1 MEITTEPAAPMS
13 PALPVSSVD
22 VDRHER
28 TYPHRAM
35 SAPAAAAAAAGIALL
50 AIAAGDT
57 SVFPVLVT
65 VAVWSPATVGLGV
78 LLGRAGLLS
87 LGQAGL
93 IAVGAY
99 AGSLAVVDLGVPVIG
114 LVPLAMVASAA
125 VALLTAP
132 ILRLTGLYFVLATLT
147 ITFLVGHLLVTYGSI
162 TGGAMGLVD
171 IPVIALGGEPLV
183 TETQFL
189 VLAGGCGLASALV
202 AGILLRGPWGRELDL
217 VHHDETN
224 ASALG
229 VHVSRVKA
237 QAWVLNGALAGM
249 SGGLYAL
256 YNRYLAPEQF
266 GLHVSLM
273 MLAAIL
279 LGGASSALGPFLG
292 LLGVFVLPELIGIGE
307 SSRTMLMAIIL
318 VVFAATLPD
327 GLASL
332 RLSRRKRVA

>member
-1 MEITTEPAAPMS
+1 MEITAEPAAPTS
-13 PALPVSSVD
+13 PAISVSGIGVG
-22 VDRHER
+22 RHQR
-28 TYPHRAM
+28 TYPHGAM
-35 SAPAAAAAAAGIALL
+35 SAPAAAGVAAGIALL
-50 AIAAGDT
+50 AIVAGDT
-57 SVFPVLVT
+57 SVLPVLVT
-65 VAVWSPATVGLGV
+65 VALWSPATVGLGV

-99 AGSLAVVDLGVPVIG
+99 AGSLAVVERGVPVIG

-125 VALLTAP
+125 MALLIAP

-147 ITFLVGHLLVTYGSI
+147 LTFLVGQLLVTYGSI
-162 TGGAMGLVD
+162 TGGAMGLVG
-171 IPVIALGGEPLV
+171 IPIVAIGGEPLV

-202 AGILLRGPWGRELDL
+202 AGALLRGPWGRELDL
-217 VHHDETN
+217 VRHDEAN
-224 ASALG
+224 AAALG
-229 VHVSRVKA
+229 VHVARVKA

-266 GLHVSLM
+266 GLQVSLV

-292 LLGVFVLPELIGIGE
+292 LLGVFVVPELIGIGE
-307 SSRTMLMAIIL
+307 SSRTTLMAVIL
-318 VVFAATLPD
+318 VVCATTLPD

-332 RLSRRKRVA
+332 RLPRLKRTA

>member
-1 MEITTEPAAPMS
+1 MEITTDPAAPMS
-13 PALPVSSVD
+13 PSIPVQDIGV
-22 VDRHER
+22 ER
-28 TYPHRAM
+28 PERVYPHRAM
-35 SAPAAAAAAAGIALL
+35 SAPAAAGVAIGIAVL
-50 AIAAGDT
+50 AVAAGDA

-65 VAVWSPATVGLGV
+65 IAVWSPATVGLGV

-99 AGSLAVVDLGVPVIG
+99 AGSLAVVDLGVPVVG
-114 LVPLAMVASAA
+114 LVPLAMLASAA

-147 ITFLVGHLLVTYGSI
+147 LTFLVGQLLVTYGSV
-162 TGGAMGLVD
+162 TGGAMGLVG
-171 IPVIALGGEPLV
+171 IPVISLGGEPLV

-189 VLAGGCGLASALV
+189 VLAGGCGLVSALV
-202 AGILLRGPWGRELDL
+202 AGVLLRGPWGRELDL
-217 VHHDETN
+217 VHHDEAN

-229 VHVSRVKA
+229 VHVARVKA

-266 GLHVSLM
+266 GLHVSLV

-292 LLGVFVLPELIGIGE
+292 LLGVFVVPELVGIGE
-307 SSRTMLMAIIL
+307 SSRTTLMAIIL
-318 VVFAATLPD
+318 VICATTLPD

-332 RLSRRKRVA
+332 RVPGLKRVV